1 MAQQLPVCSA
11 VSAAPVPRQH
21 DFNVVFA
28 DGSCLDITCATAC
41 SSDVACAVLLALRMR
56 PSQLKLVLIQSGM
69 LLGPDA
75 IADSMLPVTVV
86 KMAPVP
92 HPDVEEP
99 WVARWDADSERFWFE
114 LEGLRLSQWEMP
126 SESERGWFCGRDRDS
141 NEFVWRQ
148 LSTGETSDRCPPLA
162 PAPWSTVWDAD
173 MDAFFFERD
182 GPGGFVSIWDH
193 PPATPLGWEC
203 SWSVDADQFVFF
215 HVDSGRCFW
224 ELDVPVLQGLSLLP
238 VESLSAVDVKSAY
251 KRASVRLHPDKG
263 GDAAFFTAVKS
274 HFEAVLGKLADMTA
288 SCGSA
293 WVPVWDPDARCFAWR
308 DIATGARAFYEAEV
322 APGDATATGVCEA
335 GAGVR
340 SDDVGVVARLALA
353 LSSSVDAHACDN
365 DAGSD
370 AELDALDEV
379 VCAEDVLLDTV
390 FLSFDAKRALFEAPV
405 PDNDD
410 DDGGDDGD
418 DDDDFVDTQRD
429 LSSCPCPS
437 WTVPRLRSISLSSLK
452 STSCACVFTMNLG

>member
-1 MAQQLPVCSA
+1 
-11 VSAAPVPRQH
+11 
-21 DFNVVFA
+21 
-28 DGSCLDITCATAC
+28 
-41 SSDVACAVLLALRMR
+41 
-56 PSQLKLVLIQSGM
+56 
-69 LLGPDA
+69 
-75 IADSMLPVTVV
+75 
-86 KMAPVP
+86 
-92 HPDVEEP
+92 
-99 WVARWDADSERFWFE
+99 
-114 LEGLRLSQWEMP
+114 MP

-182 GPGGFVSIWDH
+182 GPGGFVSTWDH

-203 SWSVDADQFVFF
+203 SWSVDADQFVFI

-224 ELDVPVLQGLSLLP
+224 ELGAPVLQGMSLLP
-238 VESLSAVDVKSAY
+238 VECLSAVDVKSAY

-322 APGDATATGVCEA
+322 APGDTAATGVCECS
-335 GAGVR
+335 VR
-340 SDDVGVVARLALA
+340 
-353 LSSSVDAHACDN
+353 
-365 DAGSD
+365 
-370 AELDALDEV
+370 
-379 VCAEDVLLDTV
+379 
-390 FLSFDAKRALFEAPV
+390 
-405 PDNDD
+405 
-410 DDGGDDGD
+410 
-418 DDDDFVDTQRD
+418 
-429 LSSCPCPS
+429 
-437 WTVPRLRSISLSSLK
+437 
-452 STSCACVFTMNLG
+452 